1 MTVSVQIPTWKRKIL
16 LVELV
21 KSLAF
26 QSIPRSDYEIL
37 ICDSYSNDGSEE
49 DVLKLSQNFK
59 DLQIK
64 YFQIKQNT
72 LSAKRNFLFNSTSKD
87 LVITVDDDIKVN
99 KDFLKGHIETHIH
112 LLSIDKNSR
121 NIVCGQVVFPKE
133 WVKKSNYYKYREA
146 KHNLK
151 TRHLSELNKNNIIV
165 MNMSL
170 IKESYDLDYFM
181 NERFIKYGGEDQ
193 EFEYRCIM
201 HGYKFYYNVNS
212 VAEHFELSNLTDYLR
227 KIYFSSRFGDKTL
240 INEIPNYNYE
250 GKMSILKD
258 ISNGVHKNVI
268 HFLYRRLLTSNH
280 MKNMIISFLS
290 KTDSNSIFYTKKGF
304 DFLVANAL
312 LAGLCDQD
320 KPSKEQSWI

>member
-37 ICDSYSNDGSEE
+37 ICDSYGNDGSERE
-49 DVLKLSQNFK
+49 VLKLSQDFK

-64 YFQIKQNT
+64 YFQITQNT

-87 LVITVDDDIKVN
+87 IVITVDDDIKVN
-99 KDFLKGHIETHIH
+99 KDFLKGHIDTHRH
-112 LLSIDKNSR
+112 LLSYDKNSK

-133 WVKKSNYYKYREA
+133 WVRKSNYYKYRDR
-146 KHNLK
+146 KHKLK
-151 TRHLSELNKNNIIV
+151 TKHLSKLDRNNIIV

-170 IKESYDLDYFM
+170 IKESYNLDYFM
-181 NERFIKYGGEDQ
+181 NEKFVKYGGEDQ
-193 EFEYRCIM
+193 EFEHRCLM

-212 VAEHFELSNLTDYLR
+212 RAEHFELSSLTDYLR

-240 INEIPNYNYE
+240 VNEIPNYNYA
-250 GKMSILKD
+250 GKISILKN
-258 ISNGVHKNVI
+258 ISNGVHKNVL
-268 HFLYRRLLTSNH
+268 HFLYSRLLTSDFI
-280 MKNMIISFLS
+280 KNMIVLFLE
-290 KTDSNSIFYTKKGF
+290 KTDSNPFFYTKKAF
-304 DFLVANAL
+304 DIIVANAI
-312 LAGLCDQD
+312 LAGLSDQD
-320 KPSKEQSWI
+320 KPSKDQSWI